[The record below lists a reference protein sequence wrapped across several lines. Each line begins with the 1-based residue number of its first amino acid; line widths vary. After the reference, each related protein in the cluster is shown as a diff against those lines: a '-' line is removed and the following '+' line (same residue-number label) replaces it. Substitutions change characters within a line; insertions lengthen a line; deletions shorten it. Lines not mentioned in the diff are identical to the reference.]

1 MTDTFSLMN
10 LLEVRNLQITY
21 KLRTSDVVA
30 VDDVSF
36 SIAAGECLGVVGE
49 SGCGKTTVGMA
60 IMQLLAGNGH
70 ISAGEILLNGK
81 NLVGL
86 PDKELRKFRGR
97 TVALIPQDPMT
108 SLNPVMR
115 IGDQVVEAYRIHH
128 RVSKKVAAERA
139 LEMLRMV
146 EIPNAEERFNQYPFE
161 LSGGLRQRVIIAMA
175 LVCEPQ
181 LLIAD
186 EPTTALDVTI
196 QAQILDVLDNLRE
209 KYKLAVML
217 ITHDMG
223 VIASRTDRVVVMYA
237 GRAAEEASTSEI
249 FRDMRHPYT
258 RALLASV
265 PSIEGDQPTRLH
277 SIPGLPPDLT
287 KPIEGCRFRARCEFA
302 TEECRRAEPSL
313 TASGDGHRF
322 ACFNPLSIGWDGVR
336 ESGAAIP
343 IRRRGDEILVS
354 LQNLTKDFPLRAKGI
369 FTRERR
375 VVSAVSDITLDV
387 YRGETLG
394 IVGESGSGKTTV
406 GKLIMGLEKPTSG
419 SISFTDADP
428 SHAPVT
434 QLALAKIRQM
444 IFQDPYASLNP
455 RKRIV
460 DLIGE
465 PLDIQGTLKGP
476 EQTRRIGELLDEVGL
491 PQESLYRYPHELS
504 GGQRQRVGLARAMA
518 LQPAIIIADEPV
530 SSLDVSIQAQMLNLL
545 SDLRDEKGL
554 SYLFISHDL
563 AVVRYIADRIGV
575 MYLGKLVEIGPA
587 HQVFTQPAHHYTR
600 ALLDAVPV
608 ANPDA
613 ARGRS
618 GSRLGGEIPSAI
630 DPPSGCRFR
639 TRCPAATEECTAVEP
654 TYAEAGDNHLVACH
668 HPLRATV
675 AIRAK
680 V

>member
-139 LEMLRMV
+139 LEVLRMV
-146 EIPNAEERFNQYPFE
+146 EIPNPEERFNQYPFE

-181 LLIAD
+181 LIIAD

-196 QAQILDVLDNLRE
+196 QAQILDVLDNLRK

-237 GRAAEEASTSEI
+237 GRTAEEGSTSEI
-249 FRDMRHPYT
+249 FREMRHPYT

-265 PSIEGDQPTRLH
+265 PSIEGEQPTRLQ
-277 SIPGLPPDLT
+277 SIPGLPPDLA
-287 KPIEGCRFRARCEFA
+287 KPIEGCRFMARCEFA
-302 TEECRRAEPSL
+302 TEECRREEPPLS
-313 TASGDGHRF
+313 TSGERHRF
-322 ACFNPLSIGWDGVR
+322 ACFNPLSLGWDGVR
-336 ESGAAIP
+336 VMGASIP
-343 IRRRGDEILVS
+343 VRQRGDEVLLTI
-354 LQNLTKDFPLRAKGI
+354 QNLTKDFPLRAKGLLG
-369 FTRERR
+369 RERR
-375 VVSAVSDITLDV
+375 VVSAVSNITLDV

-406 GKLIMGLEKPTSG
+406 GKLIMGLEQPTSG
-419 SISFTDADP
+419 SIAFEDA
-428 SHAPVT
+428 SHSPVT

-455 RKRIV
+455 RKRIT

-465 PLDIQGTLKGP
+465 PLEIQGALTGA
-476 EQTRRIGELLDEVGL
+476 EQTRRVAELLEEVGL

-587 HQVFTQPAHHYTR
+587 HEVFTQPAHHYTR

-613 ARGRS
+613 ARGVL
-618 GSRLGGEIPSAI
+618 GTRLGGEIPSAV

-639 TRCPAATEECTAVEP
+639 TRCPAATDVCSIVEP
-654 TYAEAGDNHLVACH
+654 NYDEAGDNHLVACH
-668 HPLRATV
+668 HPLRTTI

-680 V
+680 A